1 MRRPASLSTLA
12 RSASLRGGLALVAG
26 VLVAIGGACAGEEV
40 VTQDVVS
47 VIPWSETET
56 ARYVLREREDDGE
69 EKGQGTISVQRDGEE
84 YRLGLHFEQG
94 SNSDESTVLVDAET
108 LKPLS
113 VRREI
118 VGPDETTVLEGTYED
133 DLVRITARTDGG
145 ERSNPLRLE
154 EQYYDNESSLF
165 LWRTLRFEEGYS
177 ASYRAVLVNR
187 RNQQVVTVEVVGR
200 ESVTVPAGTF
210 QAWRVEVRSGGV
222 EQVAWYA
229 DTTSRPLV
237 KYDNSELL
245 FLLTELPGDE
255 ATRGRPIE

>member
-1 MRRPASLSTLA
+1 MSARAPLSALRTQTTL
-12 RSASLRGGLALVAG
+12 LGGLALVAAALV
-26 VLVAIGGACAGEEV
+26 VLAGACAEEEV
-40 VTQDVVS
+40 ATQDVVS
-47 VIPWSETET
+47 VIPWPDTET
-56 ARYVLREREDDGE
+56 TRYILREREDGDE
-69 EKGQGTISVQRDGEE
+69 ERGRGTISVQRDGDD
-84 YRLGLHFEQG
+84 YRLGLRFEEG

-118 VGPDETTVLEGTYED
+118 VGPDETTVLEGRYEG
-133 DLVRITARTDGG
+133 DLVRITARTDGR

-154 EQYYDNESSLF
+154 EHYYDNESSLF

-177 ASYRAVLVNR
+177 ASYRAVIVNR

-229 DTTSRPLV
+229 DTATRPLV

-245 FLLTELPGDE
+245 FLLTELPGGE
-255 ATRGRPIE
+255 AARGRPVE